1 MTQTTGD
8 RRLERLV
15 QRLYPHS
22 KLLRAWELAGGISA
36 QTTALEALLAD
47 GRQEKIIARWPGN
60 GAAERE
66 FRTLQAVRAAGI
78 AAPAP
83 LLLDVAGDPCS
94 GPAILIEYIEGKPDY
109 APADPAGFVA
119 QMAEQLAAIHRLSG
133 SHPSL
138 SLLTPQTER
147 LSRQLARR
155 SARLDGS
162 LDEGRIRAALEAAWP
177 LPQPAEP
184 ALLHGDFWPG
194 NILWREG
201 RIAGV
206 VDWEDAEIGHPL
218 GDLAV
223 TRLDLL
229 WTCGVEAMHVFTRH
243 YQALTGADLSD
254 LPYWDLI
261 AALRPAGRLVE
272 WAAIWP
278 KFGREDITTKTMTE
292 GHRFFVAQAFEGLAR
307 RG

>member
-15 QRLYPHS
+15 QRLYPYS

-155 SARLDGS
+155 SARTALSTRGAYAPPWKRPGPCRSLRNRPCFTAISGPAISCGAKDGS
-162 LDEGRIRAALEAAWP
+162 PAWS
-177 LPQPAEP
+177 
-184 ALLHGDFWPG
+184 
-194 NILWREG
+194 
-201 RIAGV
+201 
-206 VDWEDAEIGHPL
+206 
-218 GDLAV
+218 
-223 TRLDLL
+223 
-229 WTCGVEAMHVFTRH
+229 
-243 YQALTGADLSD
+243 TG
-254 LPYWDLI
+254 
-261 AALRPAGRLVE
+261 
-272 WAAIWP
+272 
-278 KFGREDITTKTMTE
+278 KM
-292 GHRFFVAQAFEGLAR
+292 R
-307 RG
+307 R